1 MNIDFDDASDVVGAA
16 VELDG
21 VTAVG
26 LLVIPKL
33 NFGFGASLA
42 RTVLALGLEIL
53 LAVVTGLEGCE
64 NEKRPCGA
72 ALEPFPCGADE
83 TFETGLVVGAF
94 TGPKEKTEEFADPF
108 ASGTE
113 EGVVVGCAFCAKK
126 LGTVGL
132 DETGPLAAAVD
143 VELKLSIV
151 GLDGTGPLAAG
162 VDVEVCVAGIDMEG
176 KGNKVGGAATAVL
189 PSDLTFASLGW
200 EFEESVGILNKGG
213 GLEGSVACELPFE
226 NEGRENA
233 DVAGGGATEGF
244 SSDFAGR
251 TAGKI
256 GTVAVAAFLASA
268 SLASASA
275 FALSAFAFSF
285 SSAFRRRRAIASA
298 SISCFS
304 HFE

>member
-16 VELDG
+16 VGLDG

-42 RTVLALGLEIL
+42 ETVLALGLETL

-72 ALEPFPCGADE
+72 ALEPFPCGADDA
-83 TFETGLVVGAF
+83 FETGLVDGAF
-94 TGPKEKTEEFADPF
+94 TGPKEKTF

-113 EGVVVGCAFCAKK
+113 EGVIVGCAFCVKK

-143 VELKLSIV
+143 VELKLGIV
-151 GLDGTGPLAAG
+151 GLDGGTGPLAVG

-189 PSDLTFASLGW
+189 PSDLSFASLDW

-233 DVAGGGATEGF
+233 DVAVGGATEGF

-251 TAGKI
+251 TVGKV

-275 FALSAFAFSF
+275 LALSAFAFSL